1 MDEKLRAWQS
11 HYQKLLNVEFP
22 WNASNLSD
30 KSSVEGPTIKITTE
44 MSKAINKIKAGK
56 GAGSSG
62 IIIEMIKSTNNGII
76 DCIMSFFN
84 HVVYKG
90 RALIEWHLSCII
102 NHFKG
107 KGDAWSCGNCRGLK
121 VQDHVMKFLRL
132 FKNKLSIDNI

>member
-22 WNASNLSD
+22 WNASNLSG

-62 IIIEMIKSTNNGII
+62 VIIEMILL
-76 DCIMSFFN
+76 IMEL
-84 HVVYKG
+84 
-90 RALIEWHLSCII
+90 LI
-102 NHFKG
+102 
-107 KGDAWSCGNCRGLK
+107 
-121 VQDHVMKFLRL
+121 V
-132 FKNKLSIDNI
+132 